1 MKKER
6 EPMDEF
12 FRESLE
18 NFQITP
24 SAKAKKA
31 FLEEVSYDT
40 KTKFKSW
47 RWLIPVLFVAS
58 SAALITIM
66 FMNPKMEGVTVGN
79 STKNEH
85 AQNEQKATYNSNK
98 NKATYNNI
106 VINTSNVSSE
116 KTTNDILNDKSLI
129 RNKVHTLKNS
139 DATNP
144 EQKTKTPELSQ
155 SGLNTQRVEIL
166 PVNTIAPEPMAE
178 STPVPSDTN
187 ITITETSTPI
197 ALQFDTS
204 QTIPPSPPLP
214 PPANS
219 KPKPDREWRI
229 SPGLYYS
236 PEWMFQTLEGSKPVT
251 NFGLEG
257 TYRIGRYSIRTGAG
271 LSITKGTNQ
280 LAIEYNDYLGSY
292 LKLDSMTFEWNQQH
306 TDLIPT
312 YYLTNKDV
320 WDSLMKLENA
330 KIIKRY
336 TYLQI
341 PLILGYD
348 LISNEHFSL
357 GFRFGPI
364 LSILLSSKTLSDD
377 YDPGKKQVISINMI
391 TPEQISLNWQLM
403 GGINATYR
411 FAQRFGIEV
420 EPFAKYYLNSVY
432 EDSNNATKPWSI
444 GIRAAIFISF

>member
-1 MKKER
+1 
-6 EPMDEF
+6 MDDF

-18 NFQITP
+18 DYQIAP
-24 SAKAKKA
+24 SEKAREA
-31 FLEEVSYDT
+31 FLKEVSHET
-40 KTKFKSW
+40 GTRRGIW
-47 RWLIPVLFVAS
+47 RWLIPVIFVAT
-58 SAALITIM
+58 SAALITIFYM
-66 FMNPKMEGVTVGN
+66 TPRMERVAEGNANNPGN
-79 STKNEH
+79 RGNVSHENRLI
-85 AQNEQKATYNSNK
+85 YSSNSN
-98 NKATYNNI
+98 
-106 VINTSNVSSE
+106 SE
-116 KTTNDILNDKSLI
+116 KTSDNVLKNKSGKPA
-129 RNKVHTLKNS
+129 RKETLKNNHEIILS
-139 DATNP
+139 KKAETA
-144 EQKTKTPELSQ
+144 ELSQ
-155 SGLNTQRVEIL
+155 SDLNTEGVEII
-166 PVNTIAPEPMAE
+166 PVSTITPEPMAE
-178 STPVPSDTN
+178 SKTILPDTN
-187 ITITETSTPI
+187 IAITEANTPI
-197 ALQFDTS
+197 GVQSDTS
-204 QTIPPSPPLP
+204 RTLPPSPPLP
-214 PPANS
+214 PPADS
-219 KPKPDREWRI
+219 KPKPDKEWRI

-257 TYRIGRYSIRTGAG
+257 TFRTGRYSIRTGAG

-292 LKLDSMTFEWNQQH
+292 LKLDSMTFSWNPQH
-306 TDLIPT
+306 TDMIPT

-348 LISNEHFSL
+348 IISKGNFSL
-357 GFRFGPI
+357 GFRVGPV

-377 YDPGKKQVISINMI
+377 FDPGKKQIISINMI

-411 FAQRFGIEV
+411 FARRFGIEV

-444 GIRAAIFISF
+444 GIRAALFISF